1 MNFSD
6 FAANQENASSLESWV
21 QNAILLRTS
30 MDQKSFMNVKEY
42 SLPPIVHYFDLVGKV
57 KVNKLTNLATIK
69 KDIENKIYDWLN
81 LNCDF
86 NTDINLSDFNK
97 KFLND
102 SRVISCNLDMKVSN
116 WIKSD
121 SNTYYFDSSLA
132 EITGENSGTWNQL
145 IISSEDL
152 AGNIVS
158 IDELEN
164 KILTMEISYNY
175 YSPGGS
181 RTRN

>member
-1 MNFSD
+1 
-6 FAANQENASSLESWV
+6 
-21 QNAILLRTS
+21 
-30 MDQKSFMNVKEY
+30 
-42 SLPPIVHYFDLVGKV
+42 
-57 KVNKLTNLATIK
+57 
-69 KDIENKIYDWLN
+69 
-81 LNCDF
+81 
-86 NTDINLSDFNK
+86 
-97 KFLND
+97 
-102 SRVISCNLDMKVSN
+102 MKVSN